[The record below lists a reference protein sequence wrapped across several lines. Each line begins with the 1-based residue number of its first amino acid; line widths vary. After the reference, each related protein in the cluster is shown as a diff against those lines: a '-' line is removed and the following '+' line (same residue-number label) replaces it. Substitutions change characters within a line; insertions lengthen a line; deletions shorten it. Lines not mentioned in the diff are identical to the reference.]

1 MAPGSSD
8 HLAPRK
14 PWSNLASA
22 IIDAHKDKLVD
33 SERGFLA
40 SVVNRRS
47 MPSKHDLDRLNA
59 IAKRVGLAG
68 LSQA

>member
-1 MAPGSSD
+1 M
-8 HLAPRK
+8 
-14 PWSNLASA
+14 ASA

-47 MPSKHDLDRLNA
+47 TPSKHDLDRLNA
-59 IAKRVGLAG
+59 IAKRVGLAR
-68 LSQA
+68 LSLV